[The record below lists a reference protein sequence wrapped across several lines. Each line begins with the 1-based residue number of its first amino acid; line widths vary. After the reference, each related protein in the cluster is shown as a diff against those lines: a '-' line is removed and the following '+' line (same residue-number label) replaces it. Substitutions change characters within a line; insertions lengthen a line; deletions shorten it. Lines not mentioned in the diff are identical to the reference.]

1 MKRTLF
7 VALIMGLVS
16 GLVQAAP
23 VSESAAR
30 VIAAQFM
37 AKKQLGNIST
47 ATPRMLRGK
56 GTNQPALYVFNA
68 EKSGCGWVI
77 VSGDD
82 RTQQVLGYS
91 DSGTYDENNIPE
103 NMQWWLSQYVEE
115 IASLDD
121 SDNSGL
127 PVLGSLE
134 SDRHSAMP
142 KAAPIAPLIQTK
154 WNQNSP
160 YNLQCPEINSNH
172 CVTGCVATSMAQV
185 MYYHQW
191 PDMISREIPAYYWN
205 RGKTTLSSLAGAG
218 FNWNAMKKTYSSSDT
233 DPTVTANFAVARL
246 MRYCGQ
252 SVEMDY
258 GLSGDGGSGAVSS
271 CEVFSQYF
279 KYSTKARKL
288 FRFDYSY
295 SQWVD
300 LIVAE
305 LRANRPVMCGGQKYN
320 GGHSFICDGYDG
332 TGYFHFNWG
341 WSGDNDGYF
350 LLTSLNP
357 DGGGIGSAV
366 GNNGY
371 VQRHNI
377 LIGLEP
383 NTVSTTERNSVTE
396 CSGISA
402 GSTSYTRS
410 SSSDPFVINVTAN
423 FSNHSPVSRTYDL
436 GWGVYEADGHT
447 LRQYYTTL
455 DNNHTL
461 GRYEE
466 TTMTKSLNF
475 GKNFPNGV
483 YFLRPISK
491 ESANSTWMPC
501 HFSGT
506 DYIYAYINGNNL
518 MLSARNFG
526 GINGVTASIKSYGT
540 LKKKNRPLE
549 VTVGATNHGLADNIP
564 FYLLEDNK
572 LVGANSLNLAINY
585 SSTVVISYTPTS
597 AGTKTLK
604 VTADKSGN
612 NVYCTGSVT
621 VAAPSAASMSM
632 TYYVTGANSS
642 NNYTTYSGSLP
653 YVITIKN
660 NGTSVYNDYVVGKLY
675 KKSSDGDYLV
685 AEKNLPFNIS
695 AGSQDTGHF
704 TFENLKPGDYYAKF
718 YYYNYD
724 DLAQALYTY
733 TYHVK
738 SRGDV
743 NGDGVVSSVDVTALY
758 NYLLNNDSSSIVNGD
773 VDGDGHI
780 TSVDITAVYNIILGS

>member
-37 AKKQLGNIST
+37 AKKKLGTIST

-56 GTNQPALYVFNA
+56 ASAQPALYVFNS
-68 EKSGCGWVI
+68 EKAGCGWVV

-91 DSGTYDENNIPE
+91 DTGTYDENNVPE

-121 SDNSGL
+121 SDSSDL

-134 SDRHSAMP
+134 SDEYSAMP

-154 WNQNSP
+154 WNQDSP
-160 YNLQCPEINSNH
+160 YNLECPKLNSEF

-191 PDMISREIPAYYWN
+191 PNSTSRVIPSYYWD
-205 RGKTTLSSLAGAG
+205 RGNTTLNSLATRT
-218 FNWNAMKKTYSSSDT
+218 FNWSNMKKTYSSSDT
-233 DPTVTANFAVARL
+233 DPTVAANAAVAWL

-252 SVEMDY
+252 SVEMNY
-258 GLSGDGGSGAVSS
+258 GLSTESGSGAVSS
-271 CEVFSQYF
+271 CEVFSEYF

-295 SQWVD
+295 SQWVN

-332 TGYFHFNWG
+332 AGYFHFNWG
-341 WSGDNDGYF
+341 WSGNHDGYF
-350 LLTSLNP
+350 SLTSLNP
-357 DGGGIGSAV
+357 NGGGIGSV
-366 GNNGY
+366 TGNNGY
-371 VQRHNI
+371 LQRNNI

-396 CSGISA
+396 CSGLTTS
-402 GSTSYTRS
+402 SSSYTRS
-410 SSSDPFVINVTAN
+410 SSSEPFVINITAI

-436 GWGVYEADGHT
+436 GWGVYNADGHT
-447 LRQYYTTL
+447 LYQYYTTL

-461 GRYEE
+461 GRYAE

-475 GKNFPNGV
+475 GKNYPDGV
-483 YFLRPISK
+483 YYLRPISK

-501 HFSGT
+501 HYSGAE
-506 DYIYAYINGNNL
+506 YIYAYINGKNL
-518 MLSARNFG
+518 TLTARHYG
-526 GINGVTASIKSYGT
+526 ETNGVTAFIKSYSSV
-540 LKKKNRPLE
+540 KKPNRPLE
-549 VTVGATNHGLADNIP
+549 VTVTATNNGLADNIP
-564 FYLLEDNK
+564 FYLFENNK
-572 LVGANSLNLAINY
+572 LVGANSLNVATNH
-585 SSTVVISYTPTS
+585 SSTVAISYTPTS
-597 AGTKTLK
+597 SGTKTLK
-604 VTADKSGN
+604 VTADKAGN

-621 VAAPSAASMSM
+621 IASPTAASMSM
-632 TYYVTGANSS
+632 TYYVSGANSS

-653 YVITIKN
+653 YVLTIKN
-660 NGTSVYNDYVVGKLY
+660 NGSSVYNDFVVGKLY
-675 KKSSDGDYLV
+675 KKSNDADSFV
-685 AEKNLPFNIS
+685 AEMNLPFNIS
-695 AGSQDTGHF
+695 SGSQNIGYF
-704 TFENLKPGDYYAKF
+704 TFENLKPGDYYARF

-738 SRGDV
+738 AGGDV
-743 NGDGVVSSVDVTALY
+743 NGDGTVTAADVTALY
-758 NYLLNNDSSSIVNGD
+758 DYLLNNDSSHIVNGD
-773 VDGDGHI
+773 QNGDGNI
-780 TSVDITAVYNIILGS
+780 TAADITAVYDVLLGS